1 MNDTKSI
8 YFQKSEDTAVINT
21 ETGEVVSE
29 AHSHT
34 EHARIPTEPPFVKV
48 YLDCLAKF
56 KDVQISFNPIL
67 AEMLKRASYADEE
80 IENGG
85 FVLYLNKQLKTVI
98 ANKCKVS
105 LNRVEHAL
113 TEFVKKGYMYRIGV
127 GSYQFNADLFGKGS
141 WKDIHRIRTIQAEF
155 DFGAGTVVA
164 EIVREEEEEAMNKAT
179 DEIAKKSFE
188 ELTLLEKKNGSKN
201 SKK

>member
-1 MNDTKSI
+1 MNETKSV
-8 YFQKSEDTAVINT
+8 YFQKSEDTAVINA
-21 ETGEVVSE
+21 ETGEVIAES
-29 AHSHT
+29 HSRT
-34 EHARIPTEPPFVKV
+34 EHARMPQEPPFIKL

-127 GSYQFNADLFGKGS
+127 GSYQFNTEIFGKGS
-141 WKDIHRIRTIQAEF
+141 WSDIYNIRTIQAKF

-164 EIVREEEEEAMNKAT
+164 NIVKDEEQAMDKAT
-179 DEIAKKSFE
+179 DEIANQS
-188 ELTLLEKKNGSKN
+188 EKKLKAVGE
-201 SKK
+201 